1 MVDAGGGKGGRTGE
15 RGVKAT
21 LTFTLPDDQG
31 EFDAALLGREA
42 LTALWE
48 IENHCRAILKHGD
61 PREDMRE
68 LCEMIRAMIP
78 PTCLE
83 V

>member
-1 MVDAGGGKGGRTGE
+1 
-15 RGVKAT
+15 VKAT

-42 LTALWE
+42 LTALWK

-68 LCEMIRAMIP
+68 LCETLRAMIP

>member
-1 MVDAGGGKGGRTGE
+1 M
-15 RGVKAT
+15 KAT
-21 LTFTLPDDQG
+21 LTFLLPDDQG

-42 LTALWE
+42 LMALWE

-68 LCEMIRAMIP
+68 LCETLRAMIP